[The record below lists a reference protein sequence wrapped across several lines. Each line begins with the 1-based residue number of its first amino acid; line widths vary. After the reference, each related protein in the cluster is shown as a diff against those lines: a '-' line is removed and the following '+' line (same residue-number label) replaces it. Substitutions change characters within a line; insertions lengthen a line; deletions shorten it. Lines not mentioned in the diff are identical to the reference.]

1 MISAPLSPV
10 RKRASGR
17 GSDIA
22 VVAVILAVVLLGW
35 FTATSR
41 TGGNRAATGVWPGC
55 PPG

>member
-10 RKRASGR
+10 RKTASGR

-22 VVAVILAVVLLGW
+22 AVILAVVLLGW
-35 FTATSR
+35 FTATGR
-41 TGGNRAATGVWPGC
+41 TGGNRAAPGVWPGC